1 MTKHT
6 TNASSSGA
14 DSELIP
20 QASAP
25 GVGEETK
32 KKNRGFDWDWTIEQQ
47 EWIDKAAVEYGGVD
61 DEDKEGWRKSKTNE
75 LLRTWP
81 DLKNAGEAKQVS
93 LPYSIYC
100 KKTN

>member
-14 DSELIP
+14 DSESIP

-32 KKNRGFDWDWTIEQQ
+32 TRGFDWDWTIEQH
-47 EWIDKAAVEYGGVD
+47 EWIDKATVEYGGVEEKD
-61 DEDKEGWRKSKTNE
+61 REGWRKNKTNE
-75 LLRTWP
+75 LLRAWP
-81 DLKNAGEAKQVS
+81 DLKNAGEAKKVS
-93 LPYSIYC
+93 HP
-100 KKTN
+100 